1 MMRILL
7 INGPNLN
14 MLGRREQAIY
24 GSDTLDSVVKNLK
37 NIAVSKD
44 IELISFQSND
54 ESEIVSFIQQNAD
67 SSQGIIINAGALTHY
82 AFSLKDALLDAS
94 IPIVEVH
101 ISNIHSREEYRR
113 DSVIA
118 PIALGQIIGMGTKG
132 YGYSLEFLSQYLD
145 KN

>member
-1 MMRILL
+1 MRILL

-14 MLGRREQAIY
+14 MLGRREQSIY
-24 GSDTLDSVVKNLK
+24 GSDTFDNVVKNLK
-37 NIAVSKD
+37 NIAVSKN

-82 AFSLKDALLDAS
+82 ALSLKDALLDAS

-145 KN
+145 NY

>member
-1 MMRILL
+1 MRILL

-14 MLGRREQAIY
+14 MLGRREHSIY
-24 GSDTLDSVVKNLK
+24 GSDTFDNVVKNLK
-37 NIAVSKD
+37 NIAVSKN

-82 AFSLKDALLDAS
+82 ALSLKDALLDAS

-145 KN
+145 NH

>member
-1 MMRILL
+1 MRILL

>member
-1 MMRILL
+1 MRILL

-14 MLGRREQAIY
+14 MLGRREQSIY
-24 GSDTLDSVVKNLK
+24 GSDTFDNVVKNLK
-37 NIAVSKD
+37 NIAVSKN

-82 AFSLKDALLDAS
+82 ALSLKDALLDAS

-145 KN
+145 NH

>member
-1 MMRILL
+1 MRILL

-24 GSDTLDSVVKNLK
+24 GSDKLASVVKNLK
-37 NIAVSKD
+37 NIAVSKN

-82 AFSLKDALLDAS
+82 ALSLKDALLDAS
-94 IPIVEVH
+94 IPVVEVH

-145 KN
+145 NH

>member
-1 MMRILL
+1 MRILL

-14 MLGRREQAIY
+14 MLGRREQALY

-37 NIAVSKD
+37 NIAVSKN

-82 AFSLKDALLDAS
+82 ALSLKDALLDAS

-145 KN
+145 NH

>member
-1 MMRILL
+1 MRILL

-14 MLGRREQAIY
+14 MLGRREQSIY
-24 GSDTLDSVVKNLK
+24 GSDTFDNVVKNLK
-37 NIAVSKD
+37 NIAVSKN

-82 AFSLKDALLDAS
+82 ALSLKDALLDAS

-132 YGYSLEFLSQYLD
+132 YAYSLEFLSQYLD
-145 KN
+145 NH

>member
-1 MMRILL
+1 MRILL

-14 MLGRREQAIY
+14 MLGRREQALY
-24 GSDTLDSVVKNLK
+24 GSDTLGSVVKNLK
-37 NIAVSKD
+37 NIAVSKN

-82 AFSLKDALLDAS
+82 ALSLKDALLDAS

-145 KN
+145 NH

>member
-1 MMRILL
+1 MRILL

-14 MLGRREQAIY
+14 MLGRREQSIY
-24 GSDTLDSVVKNLK
+24 GSDTFDNVVKNLK
-37 NIAVSKD
+37 NIAVSKN